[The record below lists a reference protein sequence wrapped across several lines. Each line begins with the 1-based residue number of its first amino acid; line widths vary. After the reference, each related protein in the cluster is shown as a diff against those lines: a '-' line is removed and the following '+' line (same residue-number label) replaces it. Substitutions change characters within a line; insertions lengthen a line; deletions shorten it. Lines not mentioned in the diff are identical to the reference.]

1 MGSIIFV
8 LTIDIVG
15 CWSRK
20 LGNLSRVPGHPTPS
34 LAGSPRLGWCD
45 LDSRKDCP
53 GTALCCRPPLPVK
66 QRIFG
71 RSRLQ
76 PTATLHRPGRG
87 VITQGLANRLRG
99 RGCWHTC
106 AYLRE
111 RQVQSV
117 PPFPGTSPP
126 AFPPVLAQVA
136 LSSAQGQ
143 AMGAIPSSGLAPTH
157 PAHPCSH
164 PRNLT
169 LTPKFSFLTS

>member
-1 MGSIIFV
+1 MQSIIFV
-8 LTIDIVG
+8 LTLDSVG

-76 PTATLHRPGRG
+76 LTATRHRPGRG
-87 VITQGLANRLRG
+87 VITQGLANWLRG
-99 RGCWHTC
+99 PGHMCLSAGETGAEC
-106 AYLRE
+106 A
-111 RQVQSV
+111 
-117 PPFPGTSPP
+117 
-126 AFPPVLAQVA
+126 A
-136 LSSAQGQ
+136 LSRNQSASV
-143 AMGAIPSSGLAPTH
+143 SSC
-157 PAHPCSH
+157 PCPGS
-164 PRNLT
+164 PE
-169 LTPKFSFLTS
+169 